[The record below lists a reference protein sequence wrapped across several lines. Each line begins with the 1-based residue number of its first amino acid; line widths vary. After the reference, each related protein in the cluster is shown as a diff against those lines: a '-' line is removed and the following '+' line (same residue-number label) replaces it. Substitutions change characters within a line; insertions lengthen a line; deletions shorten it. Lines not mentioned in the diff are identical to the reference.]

1 MDAINTPQTKLSR
14 LRWAAV
20 ASLLGLIVL
29 SLLWE
34 RWLSPIRPGGSW
46 LMLKAIPL
54 LLPLRGLL
62 YGKRYTYQWSSLL
75 ILAYLTEGLVRAT
88 SDTGT
93 SQMLAVIEVILSTI
107 YFVSVLMFCRDS
119 RPSLTNP
126 ALKRTRKKRSAA

>member
-1 MDAINTPQTKLSR
+1 MDAFNTPQTKLSR

-93 SQMLAVIEVILSTI
+93 SQMLAAIEVILSTI

-126 ALKRTRKKRSAA
+126 ALKRTRKKRSTA

>member
-1 MDAINTPQTKLSR
+1 MDALSALQLKLAR

-20 ASLLGLIVL
+20 ISLLALIVL

-34 RWLSPIRPGGSW
+34 RWLAPIRPGGSW
-46 LMLKAIPL
+46 LMLKALPL

-62 YGKRYTYQWSSLL
+62 NGKRYTYQWSSLL

-93 SQMLAVIEVILSTI
+93 SQWLAILETVLSSV
-107 YFVSVLMFCRDS
+107 YFISVLMFCYDT

-126 ALKRTRKKRSAA
+126 ELKRTRKKR

>member
-1 MDAINTPQTKLSR
+1 MNAVSAHQIKLTH

-20 ASLLGLIVL
+20 LSLLALIVL

-34 RWLSPIRPGGSW
+34 RWLAPIRPGGSW
-46 LMLKAIPL
+46 LMLKAVPL

-62 YGKRYTYQWSSLL
+62 NGKRYTYQWSSLL
-75 ILAYLTEGLVRAT
+75 ILAYITEGLVRAT

-93 SQMLAVIEVILSTI
+93 SQWLAIIETTLSSV
-107 YFVSVLMFCRDS
+107 YFISVLMFCYDT

-126 ALKRTRKKRSAA
+126 ALKRSRKKR

>member
-1 MDAINTPQTKLSR
+1 MDAFNTPQTKLSR

-126 ALKRTRKKRSAA
+126 ALQRTRKKRSTA